1 LPIFAILKNT
11 TTMDKR
17 TLYIISKTDDPAFNL
32 AAEEVLLRQ
41 HTEDIIFLYINKESV
56 IVGKHQN
63 TLSEINLKY
72 LEENNI
78 PVYRRLSGGGTVYHD
93 HGNINYCLIE
103 NGEPGKLVDFVRAT
117 TPVVEALKDF
127 GIEARHGKRND
138 LLAGYKKISGNA
150 CHVYKS
156 RAMHHGTLLYRT
168 NLQHLTE
175 SLKTGIVKFKDKS
188 VKSVRS
194 EVINISDIKGS
205 DKSPSEFMLELG
217 QKLAIKFNATPYSFT
232 EEAIHQIDELK
243 KEKYE
248 TWKWS
253 YGYSPVYEFRKRSK
267 SKNYIFSINLKVE
280 KGIIKN
286 IDIRSNYPD
295 QNEIQKAQFAIKET
309 YHEKNHLKAKLDGFS
324 PELTEGILE
333 TAF

>member
-1 LPIFAILKNT
+1 
-11 TTMDKR
+11 MEQQ
-17 TLYIISKTDDPAFNL
+17 TLFIISKTNDPAFNL
-32 AAEEVLLRQ
+32 AAEEVLLRH
-41 HTEDIIFLYINKESV
+41 HTEDIIFLYINNQAV

-63 TLSEINLKY
+63 TLSEINIQY
-72 LEENNI
+72 LEDNNI

-93 HGNINYCLIE
+93 HGNINYCFIK
-103 NGEPGKLVDFVRAT
+103 NGEPGKLVNFVRAT
-117 TPVVEALKDF
+117 SPVIEALKES

-138 LLAGYKKISGNA
+138 LLAGHKKISGNA

-156 RAMHHGTLLYRT
+156 RVMHHGTLLYKT

-175 SLKTGIVKFKDKS
+175 SLKTGKSKFLDKS

-194 EVINISDIKGS
+194 EVINISDLKES
-205 DKSPSEFMLELG
+205 AKSPSDFMAELG

-232 EEAIHQIDELK
+232 EEETHQIDQLK

-248 TWKWS
+248 TWKWN
-253 YGYSPVYEFRKRSK
+253 YGYSPVYEFSKRGK
-267 SKNYIFSINLKVE
+267 SNNYIFSINLKVE

-286 IDIRSNYPD
+286 IEISSNYPY
-295 QNEIQKAQFAIKET
+295 QNEIQKAKMAIKET
-309 YHEKNHLKAKLDGFS
+309 YHEKNHLKAKLYGFS
-324 PELTEGILE
+324 PELTEGILK